1 VALCD
6 IKSILFSLN
15 PFLPDPLIY
24 GHARMIILNQP
35 EMLRELNSPIMLAA
49 GFFDGVHIGHQCVL
63 KDTIA
68 HARETGAEA
77 WALTFNR
84 HPLAVLAP
92 SKAPPL
98 LMTLEERLEHL
109 EKLGLDG
116 VLMLTFTRK
125 LALQSP
131 EHFVHWLC
139 GEPGRQLPN
148 GKLSEIRCGANWR
161 FGSRAAGTPELLA
174 KYGEIYG
181 FRVIIVPYAFY
192 QGKEV
197 SSTRIRFAIQVGDL
211 KDATAMLGRPYSM
224 RGEVMRGRGLGASLG
239 FATANIQPQSDI
251 LPPLGV
257 YATRTLLNGRY
268 YDSLSNFGVCP
279 TVGANRDPILETH
292 LLDYSGGSLYNKH
305 IAIDF
310 LGKIREELRFAS
322 TEELVLQIKKD
333 VLVARQI
340 LSQLK

>member
-1 VALCD
+1 MNVLT
-6 IKSILFSLN
+6 
-15 PFLPDPLIY
+15 
-24 GHARMIILNQP
+24 QP

-63 KDTIA
+63 KETIA
-68 HARETGAEA
+68 RARETGAQA

-98 LMTLEERLEHL
+98 LMTREERLEHL
-109 EKLGLDG
+109 EALGLDG

-131 EHFVHWLC
+131 EHFVRWLC
-139 GEPGRQLPN
+139 GEPGQALPN
-148 GKLSEIRCGANWR
+148 GKLSEVRCGANWR

-174 KYGEIYG
+174 KYGEVYG
-181 FRVIIVPYAFY
+181 FRVIIVPYALY
-192 QGKEV
+192 QDEEV

-211 KDATAMLGRPYSM
+211 KNAMGMLGRPYSM
-224 RGEVMRGRGLGASLG
+224 RGTVMKGQGLGASLG

-268 YDSLSNFGVCP
+268 YHSLSNFGVCP

-292 LLDYSGGSLYNKH
+292 LLDYSGGALYNQH
-305 IAIDF
+305 IVIDF
-310 LGKIREELRFAS
+310 LGKIREEQRFAS
-322 TEELVLQIKKD
+322 IEELVFQIKKD
-333 VLVARQI
+333 VQAARQI
-340 LSQLK
+340 SSQSK

>member
-1 VALCD
+1 
-6 IKSILFSLN
+6 
-15 PFLPDPLIY
+15 
-24 GHARMIILNQP
+24 MIVLNQP
-35 EMLRELNSPIMLAA
+35 EMLRDLNSPIMLAA
-49 GFFDGVHIGHQCVL
+49 GFFDGVHIGHQRVL
-63 KDTIA
+63 KETIA
-68 HARETGAEA
+68 RARETGAQA

-98 LMTLEERLEHL
+98 LMTREERLEHL
-109 EKLGLDG
+109 ESLGLDG

-131 EHFVHWLC
+131 EHFIHWLC
-139 GEPGRQLPN
+139 GEPGQALPN
-148 GKLSEIRCGANWR
+148 GKLSEVRCGANWR

-174 KYGEIYG
+174 KHGEMYG
-181 FRVIIVPYAFY
+181 FRVIIVPYALY
-192 QGKEV
+192 QEEEV

-211 KDATAMLGRPYSM
+211 KNATAMLGRPYSM
-224 RGEVMRGRGLGASLG
+224 RGEVMRGRGLGATLG

-292 LLDYSGGSLYNKH
+292 LLDYSGGSLYNQYL
-305 IAIDF
+305 AIDF
-310 LGKIREELRFAS
+310 LGRIRDELRFAS
-322 TEELVLQIKKD
+322 TQELVVQIGKD
-333 VLVARQI
+333 VEVARQI
-340 LSQLK
+340 CSQAK